1 MNCTR
6 LIHMLTPYL
15 VDEDPALRQMAQQ
28 LTAYYRDQS
37 GKGWVDE
44 VEELPVPAETPI
56 LRRGPE
62 KVVVLTDTWCEQEAE
77 CFVQLAKQQGRAVL
91 LGRPTMGTLDYTN
104 PVMVEYDEFIFT
116 YPISRTAASLEGEGV
131 DERGVQPDVLVPWTP
146 EECTADLL
154 AQKALAL

>member
-1 MNCTR
+1 MNCAR
-6 LIHMLTPYL
+6 LIHMLTPCL
-15 VDEDPALRQMAQQ
+15 VDEDPEVRQMAQQ

-62 KVVVLTDTWCEQEAE
+62 KVMVLTDTWCEQEAE
-77 CFVQLAKQQGRAVL
+77 RFVQLAKRQGRAVL

-104 PVMVEYDEFIFT
+104 PVMAEYDEFRFT
-116 YPISRTAASLEGEGV
+116 YPISRTAASLEGNGV
-131 DERGVQPDVLVPWTP
+131 DERGLQPDILVPFAP

-154 AQKALAL
+154 LQKALQL